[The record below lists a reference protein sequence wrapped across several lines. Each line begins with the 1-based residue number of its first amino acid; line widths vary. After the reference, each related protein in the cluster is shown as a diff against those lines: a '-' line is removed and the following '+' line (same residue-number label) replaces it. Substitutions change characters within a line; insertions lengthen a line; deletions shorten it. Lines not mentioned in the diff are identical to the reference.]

1 MNDGGDDAKYPNNA
15 NPSSCNF
22 SIFNLI
28 ELCCKK
34 KDGSG
39 IDRKGWNWTNVAA
52 VGGDAVVGCP
62 EAADGGDDDDMMI
75 MMANDDDKMQKI
87 LRIKKIQLQYLAMMR
102 TVGHDANDS
111 TTHWWMLDGVMAVA
125 V

>member
-1 MNDGGDDAKYPNNA
+1 VNDGGDVAKYPNNA

-22 SIFNLI
+22 SVFNLI

-39 IDRKGWNWTNVAA
+39 IDRKGWNCTNVVAA
-52 VGGDAVVGCP
+52 VGGVAVVDCP
-62 EAADGGDDDDMMI
+62 EAEDGGDDDNMM

-87 LRIKKIQLQYLAMMR
+87 PRINTTTISS
-102 TVGHDANDS
+102 NDE
-111 TTHWWMLDGVMAVA
+111 DGGTRCQ
-125 V
+125 

>member
-1 MNDGGDDAKYPNNA
+1 M
-15 NPSSCNF
+15 
-22 SIFNLI
+22 I

-39 IDRKGWNWTNVAA
+39 IDRKGWNWTNVATA

-62 EAADGGDDDDMMI
+62 EAADGGDDGDMMM

-87 LRIKKIQLQYLAMMR
+87 LRIKNAATISSNDEDGGTRCQY
-102 TVGHDANDS
+102 DS
-111 TTHWWMLDGVMAVA
+111 TTHWWM
-125 V
+125 